1 MTSQIRQNFHHDC
14 EAAINRQINLE
25 LYASYVYLSM
35 VRNVSESVVSC
46 ITALCYFK
54 GIKKSVLIIC
64 LFIFVY
70 SPDFQ
75 AYYFERDDKCL
86 PNFAKFFH
94 NQSKEEVV
102 HAEKLMT
109 FQNKRGGKIFLQDI
123 RVCKDIFT
131 NELKKKAKFMSFY
144 IKKQNSLFIN
154 QGFTMFFNNK
164 NGWTAVLQVALI

>member
-70 SPDFQ
+70 SPDF
-75 AYYFERDDKCL
+75 
-86 PNFAKFFH
+86 
-94 NQSKEEVV
+94 
-102 HAEKLMT
+102 
-109 FQNKRGGKIFLQDI
+109 
-123 RVCKDIFT
+123 
-131 NELKKKAKFMSFY
+131 
-144 IKKQNSLFIN
+144 
-154 QGFTMFFNNK
+154 
-164 NGWTAVLQVALI
+164 